1 MILFVTSIGA
11 LFYTINCIS
20 AADDVDNAGV
30 TVNVGGPGGFYDFA
44 AQTDYGSSTTPSSG
58 SCVAEKSAQNK
69 YACFITFVLSHE
81 SEFLSIKNIKLCQV
95 YLHYQHDQI

>member
-1 MILFVTSIGA
+1 MIWFATSIGA
-11 LFYTINCIS
+11 LFYTISCIS

-30 TVNVGGPGGFYDFA
+30 NVGGGFYDFA
-44 AQTDYGSSTTPSSG
+44 TQTDYGSSTTPSSG

-81 SEFLSIKNIKLCQV
+81 SEILSIKNIRLCH
-95 YLHYQHDQI
+95 LSSLST